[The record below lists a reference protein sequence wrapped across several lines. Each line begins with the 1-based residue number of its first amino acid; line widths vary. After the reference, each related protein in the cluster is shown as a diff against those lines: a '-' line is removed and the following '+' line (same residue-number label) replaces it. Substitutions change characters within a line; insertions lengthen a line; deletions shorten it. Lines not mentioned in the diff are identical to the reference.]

1 MKESQIQKAV
11 EQYLTLLENSG
22 KLVFIKNNS
31 GAFINPKGNF
41 YKMGK
46 SGSPDFLL
54 FLKYGDCL
62 HLEIKNETGKPSPGQ
77 LEYQRKAEK
86 LGHTYIIM
94 RAVDDLDTYLKEN
107 NLI

>member
-1 MKESQIQKAV
+1 MKESCIQKSI

-22 KLVFIKNNS
+22 KLSFIKNNS

-62 HLEIKNETGKPSPGQ
+62 HLEIKNETGRQNPNQ
-77 LEYQRKAEK
+77 HEYQKRIEK

-94 RAVDDLDTYLKEN
+94 RAVDDLDHYLKEN

>member
-62 HLEIKNETGKPSPGQ
+62 HLEIKNETYKQTPNQ
-77 LEYQRKAEK
+77 IDYQKKVEK